1 MQNNLLGKCLPSDC
15 DKLNAKNNSHFR
27 IKKKNHKTEIYVVT
41 VNSSL
46 LSERK
51 K

>member
-27 IKKKNHKTEIYVVT
+27 IKKIITRQKFML
-41 VNSSL
+41 SL
-46 LSERK
+46 
-51 K
+51 